1 MDLIRNKRENEMKN
15 QKYFVFSILI
25 GVLLMITL
33 SIQTAD
39 AEDYQFIPA
48 NTAHIMN
55 TIKELKYNP
64 QLEIE
69 IFGYAE
75 TFDNNLL
82 EEVLKVREYY
92 LDAGIDEIRITI
104 GLGNKDGLMEEKF
117 KFKKDGVY
125 IRLCF
130 D

>member
-1 MDLIRNKRENEMKN
+1 MKKLFAVLVLI
-15 QKYFVFSILI
+15 ILFI
-25 GVLLMITL
+25 AP
-33 SIQTAD
+33 SAY
-39 AEDYQFIPA
+39 AEDFKFIPA

-82 EEVLKVREYY
+82 EEVLKIRECY
-92 LDAGIDEIRITI
+92 LDAGIEDIRITI
-104 GLGNKDGLMEEKF
+104 GLGNKDGLMEDKF

-125 IRLCF
+125 IRLCSE
-130 D
+130 

>member
-1 MDLIRNKRENEMKN
+1 MKKLFAMLVLIIL
-15 QKYFVFSILI
+15 FVTPVAYAKDFK
-25 GVLLMITL
+25 
-33 SIQTAD
+33 
-39 AEDYQFIPA
+39 FIPA
-48 NTAHIMN
+48 NTAHILN

-82 EEVLKVREYY
+82 EEVLKVRERY

-125 IRLCF
+125 IKLCSE
-130 D
+130 